1 MRVHK
6 ENHSPFSQQIFKQ
19 FSPQK
24 AEFVHT
30 SSNSSLSFTRIKT
43 FSIWYRRPRVSI
55 SFSKTA
61 HQSSSFLSPPI
72 FTCLSFSLGDHI
84 LSLSL
89 FVNSLNGTKT
99 HEKQPFA
106 NEIILT
112 RLAEIWQNS
121 HVGPIPFDD
130 TFFFYG
136 TLFDKKILFFS
147 RLCWDLK
154 KWSRIKGVW
163 RGLLNI
169 LGLNKFRGFDY
180 ISAIIRFHVHVI
192 IEKAVS
198 GERDGSKWKL
208 NIK

>member
-121 HVGPIPFDD
+121 HVGPI
-130 TFFFYG
+130 
-136 TLFDKKILFFS
+136 LFDLWMIHSFFMVHFLIRKFSFFS
-147 RLCWDLK
+147 LLLK
-154 KWSRIKGVW
+154 SKNWSRIKGVW
-163 RGLLNI
+163 TGRSSKYSGSEQI
-169 LGLNKFRGFDY
+169 LGGGHY
-180 ISAIIRFHVHVI
+180 
-192 IEKAVS
+192 
-198 GERDGSKWKL
+198 
-208 NIK
+208 